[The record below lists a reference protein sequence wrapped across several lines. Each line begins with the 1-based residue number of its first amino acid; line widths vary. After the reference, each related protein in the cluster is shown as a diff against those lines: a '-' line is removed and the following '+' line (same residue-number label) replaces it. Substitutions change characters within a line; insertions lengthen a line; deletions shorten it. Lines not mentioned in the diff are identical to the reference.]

1 MKAKMN
7 LVHIQ
12 DWLVFDAL
20 KGIFVRLSSTLKLGK
35 AQTDCRECVEL
46 KNDLFLGHI
55 QAVAREIR
63 VQRLSARGFE

>member
-35 AQTDCRECVEL
+35 AQTDCRECVGVEL
-46 KNDLFLGHI
+46 KNDLFWAI
-55 QAVAREIR
+55 F
-63 VQRLSARGFE
+63 RLWLEK

>member
-46 KNDLFLGHI
+46 KNDLFWAI
-55 QAVAREIR
+55 F
-63 VQRLSARGFE
+63 RLWQEK